1 LSDDPRH
8 ADARGAP
15 HKFGVHAEVLVNH
28 DVAHAGH
35 VRPRD
40 IRVREAK
47 LWRNPFGGLADH
59 RKVVEHRANHEI
71 VRCK

>member
-1 LSDDPRH
+1 
-8 ADARGAP
+8 
-15 HKFGVHAEVLVNH
+15 
-28 DVAHAGH
+28 
-35 VRPRD
+35 
-40 IRVREAK
+40 VREAK